1 MWKEGILSAIDSLI
15 LTTNSAFIL
24 TLSRFQVK
32 EQFEGQSAV
41 NIAWS
46 TMDSIWYGN
55 HRPLYSDPP
64 IELTHGLFGMF
75 PAQYFANDN

>member
-46 TMDSIWYGN
+46 TMDSAWYGGQ
-55 HRPLYSDPP
+55 RLPSQAPP
-64 IELTHGLFGMF
+64 NVPGRVALRASGASTAI
-75 PAQYFANDN
+75 PK